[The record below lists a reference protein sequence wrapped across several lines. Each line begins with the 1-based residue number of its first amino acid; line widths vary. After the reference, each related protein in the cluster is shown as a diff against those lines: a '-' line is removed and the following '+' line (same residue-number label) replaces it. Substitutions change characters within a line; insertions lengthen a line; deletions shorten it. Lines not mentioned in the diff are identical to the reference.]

1 MQTLIFAFMT
11 AFGISFLFIPAIVRI
26 SNVKHLFDEP
36 DERKVHK
43 DSIPT
48 LGGVAIFAGLIFSLT
63 FWSDQKLIQELQY
76 ILAAIMILFFM
87 GIKDDLLT
95 IRASKKLLV
104 QVLAAFLIIHWT
116 DIRLTTFYGLF
127 GIWDISTTFSYIL
140 SIFTIVSIT
149 NAFNLID
156 GIDGLAATIGII
168 TSAVFGTWFALMGSY
183 QYAILAFALMGSLL
197 GFIIYNWSP
206 AKIFMGDTGSLIV
219 GFVVALLAVKFIEMN
234 RLMDRDAHYKVLS
247 VPVVTIGILIIP
259 LFDTIRVFAIRLIN
273 KKSPFCPD
281 RNHIHHILVDLG
293 FSHAQT
299 TMFLG
304 AFNIL
309 MIAMVYL
316 RQGNLLGEVLLTIVI
331 MIPMLSSF
339 FLSWLRKKR
348 VPQLTE

>member
-11 AFGISFLFIPAIVRI
+11 AFGIAFLFIPAIVRI

-36 DERKVHK
+36 DARKTHK

-104 QVLAAFLIIHWT
+104 QILAAFLIVHWT

-127 GIWDISTTFSYIL
+127 GIWDISITFSYIL
-140 SIFTIVSIT
+140 SILTIVSIT

-156 GIDGLAATIGII
+156 GIDGLAALIGII

-197 GFIIYNWSP
+197 GFMIYNWSP
-206 AKIFMGDTGSLIV
+206 AKIFMGDTGSLIL
-219 GFVVALLAVKFIEMN
+219 GFVVSLLAVKFIEMN
-234 RLMDRDAHYKVLS
+234 RLMDRDAQYKVLS
-247 VPVVTIGILIIP
+247 VPVVTMGILIIP
-259 LFDTIRVFAIRLIN
+259 LFDTLRVFAIRLMN

-299 TMFLG
+299 AMFLG
-304 AFNIL
+304 AFNIF
-309 MIAMVYL
+309 MIGLVYL
-316 RQGNLLGEVLLTIVI
+316 GQGKLSGEILLIAVV
-331 MIPMLSSF
+331 MIPVITSF
-339 FLSWLRKKR
+339 WLNRK
-348 VPQLTE
+348 VLTR